1 MLLLCN
7 VSLLSAQE
15 ASSPIAI
22 HKQNNPEYFSGPSV
36 AAAAAPAAR
45 RLTLQT
51 RRMYY
56 RLGER
61 LITINKQV
69 TDDAL
74 PYMFVSLHNNE
85 SSIADAARKFIFSQ
99 GGSLLEVLNDN
110 QRNIEFTLFDRE
122 LSVDPNHI
130 FTPKGRNQDL
140 SINKKTDMIIS
151 HQLNGFA
158 QFILDEL
165 PYEKVIVSVHSNDAG
180 DYTINDFG
188 KNGEHERDAWMVYRN
203 PAHDENDFFVTTDKE
218 LFSQLKARNV
228 NVVLQ
233 SIRSKDDGS
242 LGVFCGRTHR
252 GYIGIETRK
261 GHSEEQERMVQI
273 VHEILR

>member
-7 VSLLSAQE
+7 LSMLSAQE

-22 HKQNNPEYFSGPSV
+22 HKTTNPEYFSGPS
-36 AAAAAPAAR
+36 AASAAPAAK
-45 RLTLQT
+45 RLSLQQ
-51 RRMYY
+51 RKMYY

-85 SSIADAARKFIFSQ
+85 SNVADAARRFVFTQ

-110 QRNIEFTLFDRE
+110 QRNIDFTLFE
-122 LSVDPNHI
+122 KEVSVDPNNI
-130 FTPKGRNQDL
+130 FTPRGRNQDL
-140 SINKKTDMIIS
+140 SANKKTDMIIA
-151 HQLNGFA
+151 HQLDGFA
-158 QFILDEL
+158 QFILGEL
-165 PYEKVIVSVHSNDAG
+165 PHDKVIVSVHSNANG
-180 DYTINDFG
+180 DYTINDYG
-188 KNGEHERDAWMVYRN
+188 KNGDKERDAWMMHRN
-203 PAHDENDFFVTTDKE
+203 PALDENNFFVTTSRDLFNLLKE
-218 LFSQLKARNV
+218 RNV

-252 GYIGIETRK
+252 DYIGIETRM
-261 GHSEEQERMVQI
+261 GDDQEQAKMVQL
-273 VHEILR
+273 VHEILK